1 MLLNFILT
9 IITFRTL
16 PGLNK
21 ILNETISANYGTTI
35 IETKMSYVIYTRIA
49 AVVLL
54 LTGIVSGQVLV
65 LSCLGEGISI
75 YNGLFQITQVSLFIE
90 IFIVIIGALIL
101 VAWPGLPVSVAKVAA
116 NLGSNTSSLPFT
128 QPSFTYEA
136 SSTKLNTATQTTE
149 HAFEKAAEP
158 LYPNKAGINL
168 TNYYQN
174 YLDKSK
180 DYVLIILFNLFGAL
194 LLISSF
200 DFVSLYLSIELQ
212 SFALYILAT
221 FYKESRIVT
230 AAGLKYFLLGALS
243 SCFILLGAALI
254 YAFSGLTKF
263 DSIYCLITTFDP
275 FVNHTQ
281 FTLGFVLIFIGF
293 LFKIGAAPL
302 HNWAPDVYN
311 DTPTIVT
318 IWLTIMPK
326 LSILILLL
334 ELYLQIDTLEN
345 NNFFFNL
352 FMDLYLN
359 ISILLD
365 FFLDFF
371 KFIGGADWYVE
382 NKIINSYY
390 IPAYVDQGVQFWM
403 SKSDVYFRHV
413 WTDTVITPWGEATMS
428 DLYALGTNW
437 IENLGGGSSALY
449 NLLFVSSLLSLIIG
463 TVLGLAQSQIKR
475 LMAYSTIA
483 HLGFILL
490 ALSINTEEA
499 LDSFLF
505 YIIQYTI
512 TNLNVFLIIIAFNY
526 LLCSLVK
533 NNLVIKDI
541 KYISELTNQ
550 YNKNPIL
557 TVSFI
562 ICLLSM
568 AGIPPF
574 IGFYSKLFVLFSAIS
589 ISEYFLAIIAIIV
602 SVISAYY
609 YLRIIKVLYT
619 EDNNKSTSGN
629 TTTTTTTTAEA
640 SKVQVTATQHSSST
654 VAAVRS
660 AAPLILTNIHSLVI
674 AVLSLFL
681 VLFFLNPVLIL
692 TSTRVLSLSLFNF

>member
-1 MLLNFILT
+1 MLLTSILT

-21 ILNETISANYGTTI
+21 ILNEIILTNYGTKK
-35 IETKMSYVIYTRIA
+35 IETKMNYIIYTRIT
-49 AVVLL
+49 AVILL
-54 LTGIVSGQVLV
+54 LTALISGQVL
-65 LSCLGEGISI
+65 GFPEIDEGFSI
-75 YNGLFQITQVSLFIE
+75 YNGLFQVTQVSLFIE

-101 VAWPGLPVSVAKVAA
+101 VAWPGLPVSGTTTNFNNYVAS
-116 NLGSNTSSLPFT
+116 LLSNQIAYTR
-128 QPSFTYEA
+128 EA
-136 SSTKLNTATQTTE
+136 SASLNIKSTSEATVPGLIVGQVGLVDNKYIKQTELTERYLNT
-149 HAFEKAAEP
+149 
-158 LYPNKAGINL
+158 GVNL
-168 TNYYQN
+168 VNYYQN

-180 DYVLIILFNLFGAL
+180 DYVMIILFNLFGAL

-200 DFVSLYLSIELQ
+200 DLISLYLSIELQ

-243 SCFILLGAALI
+243 SCFILLGSAFI

-263 DSIYCLITTFDP
+263 DSIYCLISTFDP
-275 FVNHTQ
+275 SVNHTQ
-281 FTLGFVLIFIGF
+281 FILGIILIFIGF

-318 IWLTIMPK
+318 TWLTIMPK

-334 ELYLQIDTLEN
+334 ELYLQLDSFEGYFFSFNPYQEYIRDISSLPQIVEDFFQVWGGVEN
-345 NNFFFNL
+345 YEAYRLAHADIPNIPADQVWEEARRMLLSINISNIKEIYNLSPLDPYWDYFFNWQI
-352 FMDLYLN
+352 D
-359 ISILLD
+359 
-365 FFLDFF
+365 
-371 KFIGGADWYVE
+371 
-382 NKIINSYY
+382 
-390 IPAYVDQGVQFWM
+390 
-403 SKSDVYFRHV
+403 
-413 WTDTVITPWGEATMS
+413 
-428 DLYALGTNW
+428 
-437 IENLGGGSSALY
+437 LGGGSDALH

-475 LMAYSTIA
+475 LMAYSTIS
-483 HLGFILL
+483 HLGFLLL

-512 TNLNVFLIIIAFNY
+512 TNLNIFLIIIAFNY

-550 YNKNPIL
+550 YDKNPIL

-568 AGIPPF
+568 AGMNVCPI
-574 IGFYSKLFVLFSAIS
+574 
-589 ISEYFLAIIAIIV
+589 
-602 SVISAYY
+602 
-609 YLRIIKVLYT
+609 
-619 EDNNKSTSGN
+619 
-629 TTTTTTTTAEA
+629 
-640 SKVQVTATQHSSST
+640 
-654 VAAVRS
+654 
-660 AAPLILTNIHSLVI
+660 
-674 AVLSLFL
+674 
-681 VLFFLNPVLIL
+681 
-692 TSTRVLSLSLFNF
+692 

>member
-1 MLLNFILT
+1 MLLTSILT

-21 ILNETISANYGTTI
+21 ILNEIILTNYGTKK
-35 IETKMSYVIYTRIA
+35 IETKMNYIIYTRIT
-49 AVVLL
+49 AVILL
-54 LTGIVSGQVLV
+54 LTALISGQVL
-65 LSCLGEGISI
+65 GFPEIEEGFSI
-75 YNGLFQITQVSLFIE
+75 YNGLFQVTQVSLFIE

-101 VAWPGLPVSVAKVAA
+101 VAWPGLPVSETTTTNFNNYVTSLLSNHIAYTRGASETLNIKSTSEATVPGLIVGQ
-116 NLGSNTSSLPFT
+116 LGLVDNKHTEQTERTEL
-128 QPSFTYEA
+128 Y
-136 SSTKLNTATQTTE
+136 LNT
-149 HAFEKAAEP
+149 
-158 LYPNKAGINL
+158 GVNL
-168 TNYYQN
+168 VNYYQN

-180 DYVLIILFNLFGAL
+180 DYVMIILFNLFGAL

-200 DFVSLYLSIELQ
+200 DLISLYLSIELQ

-243 SCFILLGAALI
+243 SCFILLGSAFI

-263 DSIYCLITTFDP
+263 DSIYCLISTFDP
-275 FVNHTQ
+275 SVNHTQ
-281 FTLGFVLIFIGF
+281 FILGIILIFIGF

-318 IWLTIMPK
+318 TWLTIMPK

-334 ELYLQIDTLEN
+334 ELYLQIDGFEGYFFSFNPFQDYIRDISSLPQIVSDFFQVWGGVENYEAYRLAHADIPNIPADQVWEEGRRTLLAINISNIKEIYSLSP
-345 NNFFFNL
+345 FDRYWDYFFNWQI
-352 FMDLYLN
+352 D
-359 ISILLD
+359 
-365 FFLDFF
+365 
-371 KFIGGADWYVE
+371 
-382 NKIINSYY
+382 
-390 IPAYVDQGVQFWM
+390 
-403 SKSDVYFRHV
+403 
-413 WTDTVITPWGEATMS
+413 
-428 DLYALGTNW
+428 
-437 IENLGGGSSALY
+437 LGGGSDAIH
-449 NLLFVSSLLSLIIG
+449 NLLFISSLLSLIIG

-475 LMAYSTIA
+475 LMAYSTIS
-483 HLGFILL
+483 HLGFLLL

-512 TNLNVFLIIIAFNY
+512 TNLNIFLIIIAFNY

-550 YNKNPIL
+550 YDKNPIL

-589 ISEYFLAIIAIIV
+589 ISDYFIAIIAIIV

-619 EDNNKSTSGN
+619 EDNNKNTSIAPSQTSTDYAAN
-629 TTTTTTTTAEA
+629 NY
-640 SKVQVTATQHSSST
+640 SSQT
-654 VAAVRS
+654 EGI
-660 AAPLILTNIHSLVI
+660 LILTNLHSLVI